1 MEGSDRDP
9 AVKWQTIVNAFVNSD
24 RRWPTAVLLGL
35 HSQALSH
42 SLSALVEQL
51 NGTGVIMMTN
61 QKSKSA
67 RSELKRPFHYQPAN
81 PMKYSGRR
89 AK

>member
-35 HSQALSH
+35 HSRALNH

-51 NGTGVIMMTN
+51 NSTGVIMMTN
-61 QKSKSA
+61 QRVKV
-67 RSELKRPFHYQPAN
+67 RSELKHPFHCQPAN